1 MIWDPKETIES
12 VGLGKRERKRSD
24 RVADAVRKELSL
36 LFLQKVRDE
45 KLSDVTITTV
55 HVTADLKNANVFY
68 ITHGD
73 EIERKQVAKAL
84 KRASGFVRSHLAK
97 IMNLRYTPSVQF
109 EYDTKA
115 EKVEALDKIFAE
127 IAHERKSDAGD
138 TETD

>member
-24 RVADAVRKELSL
+24 RVADAIRKELSL

-45 KLSDVTITTV
+45 KLNDVTITTV
-55 HVTADLKNANVFY
+55 YVTGDLKIASVFY
-68 ITHGD
+68 TVPGD
-73 EIERKQVAKAL
+73 EKARKQVAKAL

-115 EKVEALDKIFAE
+115 DKVEALDEIFAE
-127 IAHERKSDAGD
+127 IALERKSDAND
-138 TETD
+138 S

>member
-12 VGLGKRERKRSD
+12 VGLGKRERKRSE
-24 RVADAVRKELSL
+24 RVADAVRKELSV

-55 HVTADLKNANVFY
+55 YVTGDLKIASVFY
-68 ITHGD
+68 TIPGD
-73 EIERKQVAKAL
+73 EKERKQVAKAL

-115 EKVEALDKIFAE
+115 DKVEALDEIFAE
-127 IAHERKSDAGD
+127 IARERKSDASD
-138 TETD
+138 S

>member
-55 HVTADLKNANVFY
+55 YVTGDLKIASVFY
-68 ITHGD
+68 TVPGD
-73 EIERKQVAKAL
+73 ENERKQVAKAL

-115 EKVEALDKIFAE
+115 DKVEALDEIFAE
-127 IAHERKSDAGD
+127 IACERKSDASD
-138 TETD
+138 S